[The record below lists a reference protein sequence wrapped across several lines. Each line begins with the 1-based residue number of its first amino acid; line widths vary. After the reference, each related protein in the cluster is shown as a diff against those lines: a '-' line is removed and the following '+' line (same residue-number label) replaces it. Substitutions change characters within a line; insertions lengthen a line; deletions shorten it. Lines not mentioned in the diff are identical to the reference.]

1 MGYGRIKKNCF
12 RERAGTIRTFNQSPT
27 KSRNHAQKR
36 RFSRGCPGAG
46 ANKKN
51 CDMQKQL
58 GAAAFDTPCELV
70 KRSNGMLTSYDQF
83 CCSNKAK
90 VSFTTSA
97 TQS

>member
-1 MGYGRIKKNCF
+1 
-12 RERAGTIRTFNQSPT
+12 
-27 KSRNHAQKR
+27 
-36 RFSRGCPGAG
+36 
-46 ANKKN
+46 
-51 CDMQKQL
+51 MQKQL

-97 TQS
+97 TQSNAKTAYVIHLDGLEIRPVE